1 MRKLRLDLDDLAV
14 STFVPS
20 AQSATRAGTV
30 QAHGVTAVLAPTRS
44 NTCQTCYTNCLPYC

>member
-14 STFVPS
+14 SSFVPRAED
-20 AQSATRAGTV
+20 AQRPGTV
-30 QAHGVTAVLAPTRS
+30 QAHGVTALLAPTRS